1 MATIYELKYQ
11 YQALQNFIEEGNEEG
26 FELALSQI
34 EDSLAEKLEGYA
46 MVKANI
52 ESDIDG
58 VDKEI
63 KRLNER
69 KKSMIKNIDRIKET
83 MFDTLQSVDG
93 NKLKTDK
100 FTFSLR
106 KSTAVNILDENMI
119 PLNFFIPQQP
129 KIDKIS
135 IKENIKKGIIVPG
148 AEIKEN
154 KSLSIR

>member
-52 ESDIDG
+52 ESDIEG
-58 VDKEI
+58 IDKEI
-63 KRLNER
+63 KRLQER
-69 KKSMIKNIDRIKET
+69 KKSMVNNVNRIKET
-83 MFDTLQSVDG
+83 MFDTLQSVEG
-93 NKLKTDK
+93 NKLKTEK

-106 KSTAVNILDENMI
+106 NSSAVKIFDQNMI
-119 PLNFFIPQQP
+119 PLDFLVPQEP
-129 KIDKIS
+129 KVDKIS
-135 IKENIKKGIIVPG
+135 IKENIKKGIKVPG
-148 AEIKEN
+148 AEIVEN